1 MKKLI
6 LALIMGTLALNTY
19 AAKPE
24 WAGNKEAKHADKSEM
39 KDSKKSSKSKK
50 DEDKDDDDRNS
61 IVSDTDSILDEIFS
75 DEEQD
80 IIKGYY
86 NENAASGTGKHKGKK
101 KDLPPGLQKKLE
113 RGGELPPGWQKKLA
127 RGEVLDPELR
137 YQSEYLP
144 DDLLSRLETGDAAT
158 EILRIQDKI
167 VRVSK
172 GEGTIIDMIDL
183 ADVLTGR
190 GMRRE

>member
-6 LALIMGTLALNTY
+6 IALMMGTLALNTY

-24 WAGNKEAKHADKSEM
+24 WAGNKDAKHADKSEM
-39 KDSKKSSKSKK
+39 KAGKKSSK
-50 DEDKDDDDRNS
+50 EEKDDDDDNN
-61 IVSDTDSILDEIFS
+61 IVSDNESILDEIFS
-75 DEEQD
+75 DEERD
-80 IIKGYY
+80 VIRDYY
-86 NENAASGTGKHKGKK
+86 NENAASGTGQYKGKK

-144 DDLLSRLETGDAAT
+144 RDLLSRLDERDAAT